1 MREKKKSRRNLM
13 TEQSYTPDAGS
24 GSGSYTPTSDS
35 GSSYNA
41 APTNV
46 SGSGANPQSVS
57 SSSQMGTDGLTPEAR
72 QVLDQHRNNFSQKI
86 TELGQSNAELRRQLQ
101 AFEQQQNQ
109 RNLALAQALGFAQ
122 QEQPTHLIDEL
133 INNPKR
139 LDEIIEAKMQERI
152 SPLQQQLEA
161 AQATE
166 FIQEQ
171 ESQRQAIKQNLSNYF
186 TPEMLTKVMDITPYL
201 DPRIIQ
207 MNNQLQDPNSLMTPN
222 ERQQAAY
229 QVQMALR
236 NSLQAAGGL
245 EALVDRN
252 IGKMVRGDFGAIMQ
266 SAARAMQQQQMQ
278 YGRSGSF
285 NSMSGGAPSQGGNGG
300 IQFSSESVYR

>member
-1 MREKKKSRRNLM
+1 M

-72 QVLDQHRNNFSQKI
+72 QVLDQYRNQSFQKI
-86 TELGQSNAELRRQLQ
+86 TELGQSNAELRKQLQ
-101 AFEQQQNQ
+101 SFEQQQNQ

-152 SPLQQQLEA
+152 SPLQQQLES

-166 FIQEQ
+166 FIQNQ
-171 ESQRQAIKQNLSNYF
+171 EVERQAIKQNLSNYF
-186 TPEMLTKVMDITPYL
+186 TPDMLTKVMDITPYL
-201 DPRIIQ
+201 DPKIIQ
-207 MNNQLQDPNSLMTPN
+207 ANNQLQDPNSMLTPN
-222 ERQQAAY
+222 ERRQMAH
-229 QVQMALR
+229 QVQIALK
-236 NSLQAAGGL
+236 NSLEAAGGL

-266 SAARAMQQQQMQ
+266 SAARSMQQQQMQ
-278 YGRSGSF
+278 FGRAGSF
-285 NSMSGGAPSQGGNGG
+285 NSMAGGAPSASGGVGV
-300 IQFSSESVYR
+300 QFNSESVYR

>member
-1 MREKKKSRRNLM
+1 M
-13 TEQSYTPDAGS
+13 TEQTYTPDTGS

-35 GSSYNA
+35 GSGYNA
-41 APTNV
+41 TPTNV

-72 QVLDQHRNNFSQKI
+72 QVLDQYRNQSFQKI
-86 TELGQSNAELRRQLQ
+86 SELGQSNAELRKQLQ
-101 AFEQQQNQ
+101 TFEQQQNQ

-152 SPLQQQLEA
+152 SPLQQQLES

-171 ESQRQAIKQNLSNYF
+171 NSQRLAIQQNLSNYF

-201 DPRIIQ
+201 DPRIVQ
-207 MNNQLQDPNSLMTPN
+207 MNNQLQDPNSLLTPN
-222 ERQQAAY
+222 ERQQAAH
-229 QVQMALR
+229 QVQIALR

-266 SAARAMQQQQMQ
+266 SAARTMQQQQMQ
-278 YGRSGSF
+278 FGRAGSF
-285 NSMSGGAPSQGGNGG
+285 NSMSGGAPTQGNGAG
-300 IQFSSESVYR
+300 IQFNSESVYR